1 MSEEERD
8 LPTTNQPLH
17 GERRPLVTPI
27 VAVVAL
33 VVGLVALMLFLI
45 WLTRSAG

>member
-1 MSEEERD
+1 MSEDERD
-8 LPTTNQPLH
+8 QPTTNQPLH
-17 GERRPLVTPI
+17 GERRPLVTP
-27 VAVVAL
+27 VLAVVGL

>member
-1 MSEEERD
+1 MDPDDREH
-8 LPTTNQPLH
+8 PTTNHPLH
-17 GERRPLVTPI
+17 GERRPLASPI

-45 WLTRSAG
+45 WLTRSTG